1 MGIGPMEIFVVLII
15 ALVIFGPQKLP
26 EMGRSL
32 GKAIREF
39 KSVGSEIQDEITK
52 VTDEIDI
59 DPEKTIKPP
68 KDEIDIDP
76 EKTIKPPKDEI
87 DIDPE
92 KTIKPPKSA

>member
-1 MGIGPMEIFVVLII
+1 MGVSPMEIFVVLIM

-39 KSVGSEIQDEITK
+39 KSVGNEIQDEITK

-68 KDEIDIDP
+68 KDEIDV
-76 EKTIKPPKDEI
+76 
-87 DIDPE
+87 DPE

>member
-76 EKTIKPPKDEI
+76 EKTIKPPK
-87 DIDPE
+87 
-92 KTIKPPKSA
+92 SA

>member
-59 DPEKTIKPP
+59 DPG
-68 KDEIDIDP
+68 
-76 EKTIKPPKDEI
+76 KTIKPPKDEI

>member
-1 MGIGPMEIFVVLII
+1 MGMGIGPMEVLFVLVI

-52 VTDEIDI
+52 ATDEIDI
-59 DPEKTIKPP
+59 DP
-68 KDEIDIDP
+68 D
-76 EKTIKPPKDEI
+76 
-87 DIDPE
+87 
-92 KTIKPPKSA
+92 KTIKPPKST

>member
-68 KDEIDIDP
+68 KD
-76 EKTIKPPKDEI
+76 